1 MCDLNLKSKYIFEC
15 LHFCGSVEA
24 LFKLAMWEEKL
35 RLMYKVM
42 KLIYY
47 NFVLYVSY
55 DTMIH
60 SVIKIRCEIM
70 KIKYI

>member
-1 MCDLNLKSKYIFEC
+1 MFAFLLKLSSS
-15 LHFCGSVEA
+15 LQP
-24 LFKLAMWEEKL
+24 MWEEKL

>member
-35 RLMYKVM
+35 RLM
-42 KLIYY
+42 LS
-47 NFVLYVSY
+47 NE
-55 DTMIH
+55 T
-60 SVIKIRCEIM
+60 
-70 KIKYI
+70 KYL